1 LNKQMRTASKG
12 YSFSL
17 RVRWWAYN

>member
-1 LNKQMRTASKG
+1 MMMKG

-17 RVRWWAYN
+17 KYLS